1 MKLAAARA
9 IAGVIGDDELH
20 AEYIVPSVFNR
31 RVVEAI
37 AASVADAAV
46 ATGVARRTRE
56 QVAEQE
62 RALPAAEH
70 PLRKPSPDLQ
80 PAPYSHCHVS
90 DNRVAA
96 LHGGSAPHGPVGAE
110 QGEADVRALERG
122 SGAQR
127 DDRRAGR
134 RRGRPGLGAAEREI
148 RAVEGR
154 LSDHYDP
161 RNRTLNLSPD
171 VGQASTVAALGVA
184 AHEAGHAIQDA
195 RGYWPMRVRQTVVPV
210 ASIGSS
216 LAFPLIFLGFIL
228 GSLGLVNVGLALFTA
243 IVLFQ
248 LITLPVEFDASRR
261 ALVALATAAC
271 SRPRSSAGPSRS

>member
-1 MKLAAARA
+1 MSLTVIWLLCMGVPLLMGLWAQSKVKRTFAKWSEVPVHNGMTGAQAAAE
-9 IAGVIGDDELH
+9 V
-20 AEYIVPSVFNR
+20 
-31 RVVEAI
+31 
-37 AASVADAAV
+37 
-46 ATGVARRTRE
+46 
-56 QVAEQE
+56 
-62 RALPAAEH
+62 
-70 PLRKPSPDLQ
+70 
-80 PAPYSHCHVS
+80 
-90 DNRVAA
+90 
-96 LHGGSAPHGPVGAE
+96 
-110 QGEADVRALERG
+110 VRA
-122 SGAQR
+122 SGLP
-127 DDRRAGR
+127 DV
-134 RRGRPGLGAAEREI
+134 EI
-148 RAVEGR
+148 RAVAGR

-184 AHEAGHAIQDA
+184 AHEAGHAIQDG

-261 ALVALATAAC
+261 ALVALNDGGLLTTEELGGARQVLSAAAWTYVAAFVASVAQLLYFFLA
-271 SRPRSSAGPSRS
+271 SRR

>member
-1 MKLAAARA
+1 MQLTVIWLLCMGVPLLMGLWAQSKVKRTFAKWSEVPVHNGMTGAQAAAE
-9 IAGVIGDDELH
+9 V
-20 AEYIVPSVFNR
+20 
-31 RVVEAI
+31 
-37 AASVADAAV
+37 
-46 ATGVARRTRE
+46 
-56 QVAEQE
+56 
-62 RALPAAEH
+62 
-70 PLRKPSPDLQ
+70 
-80 PAPYSHCHVS
+80 
-90 DNRVAA
+90 
-96 LHGGSAPHGPVGAE
+96 
-110 QGEADVRALERG
+110 VRA
-122 SGAQR
+122 SGLP
-127 DDRRAGR
+127 DV
-134 RRGRPGLGAAEREI
+134 EI

-184 AHEAGHAIQDA
+184 AHEAGHAIQDG

-261 ALVALATAAC
+261 AKQQLSSLGLISGPEADGASKVLSAAALTYVAGALAALTQLAYYVLVFLGN
-271 SRPRSSAGPSRS
+271 RN

>member
-1 MKLAAARA
+1 MTGAQAAAEVIRA
-9 IAGVIGDDELH
+9 SG
-20 AEYIVPSVFNR
+20 
-31 RVVEAI
+31 
-37 AASVADAAV
+37 
-46 ATGVARRTRE
+46 
-56 QVAEQE
+56 
-62 RALPAAEH
+62 LPN
-70 PLRKPSPDLQ
+70 
-80 PAPYSHCHVS
+80 V
-90 DNRVAA
+90 
-96 LHGGSAPHGPVGAE
+96 
-110 QGEADVRALERG
+110 
-122 SGAQR
+122 
-127 DDRRAGR
+127 
-134 RRGRPGLGAAEREI
+134 EI

-261 ALVALATAAC
+261 ALVALGDGGLLTSEELGGAKQVLGAAAWTYVAAFVASVAQLLYFFLA
-271 SRPRSSAGPSRS
+271 SRR

>member
-1 MKLAAARA
+1 MSLTIVWLLCMGIPLLMGLWAQSKVKRTFAKWSDVPVRNGMTGAQAAAE
-9 IAGVIGDDELH
+9 V
-20 AEYIVPSVFNR
+20 
-31 RVVEAI
+31 
-37 AASVADAAV
+37 
-46 ATGVARRTRE
+46 
-56 QVAEQE
+56 
-62 RALPAAEH
+62 
-70 PLRKPSPDLQ
+70 
-80 PAPYSHCHVS
+80 
-90 DNRVAA
+90 
-96 LHGGSAPHGPVGAE
+96 
-110 QGEADVRALERG
+110 VRA
-122 SGAQR
+122 SGL
-127 DDRRAGR
+127 
-134 RRGRPGLGAAEREI
+134 PNVEI
-148 RAVEGR
+148 RPVQGR

-161 RNRTLNLSPD
+161 RSRTLNLSAD

-261 ALVALATAAC
+261 ALVALSDGGLLQADELAGAKQVLGAAAWTYVAAFVAAVAQLIYFFLA
-271 SRPRSSAGPSRS
+271 SRR

>member
-1 MKLAAARA
+1 MGLWAQSKVKRTFARWSKVPVHNGMTGAQAAAE
-9 IAGVIGDDELH
+9 V
-20 AEYIVPSVFNR
+20 
-31 RVVEAI
+31 
-37 AASVADAAV
+37 
-46 ATGVARRTRE
+46 
-56 QVAEQE
+56 
-62 RALPAAEH
+62 
-70 PLRKPSPDLQ
+70 
-80 PAPYSHCHVS
+80 
-90 DNRVAA
+90 
-96 LHGGSAPHGPVGAE
+96 
-110 QGEADVRALERG
+110 VRA
-122 SGAQR
+122 SGLP
-127 DDRRAGR
+127 DV
-134 RRGRPGLGAAEREI
+134 EI

-184 AHEAGHAIQDA
+184 AHEAGHAIQDG

-261 ALVALATAAC
+261 ALVALNDGGLLTTEELGGARQVLSAAAWTYVAAFVASVAQLLYFFLA
-271 SRPRSSAGPSRS
+271 SRR

>member
-1 MKLAAARA
+1 MQLTVIWLLCMGVPLLMGLWAQRKVKRTFARWSEVPVHNGMTGAQAAAE
-9 IAGVIGDDELH
+9 V
-20 AEYIVPSVFNR
+20 
-31 RVVEAI
+31 
-37 AASVADAAV
+37 
-46 ATGVARRTRE
+46 
-56 QVAEQE
+56 
-62 RALPAAEH
+62 
-70 PLRKPSPDLQ
+70 
-80 PAPYSHCHVS
+80 
-90 DNRVAA
+90 
-96 LHGGSAPHGPVGAE
+96 
-110 QGEADVRALERG
+110 VRA
-122 SGAQR
+122 SGLP
-127 DDRRAGR
+127 DV
-134 RRGRPGLGAAEREI
+134 EI

-184 AHEAGHAIQDA
+184 AHEAGHAIQDG

-261 ALVALATAAC
+261 ALVALNDGGLLTTEELGGARQVLSAAAWTYVAAFVASVAQLLYFFLA
-271 SRPRSSAGPSRS
+271 SRR

>member
-1 MKLAAARA
+1 MSLTIVWLLCMGVPLLMGLWAQNKVKRTFARWSEVPVHNGMTGAQAAAE
-9 IAGVIGDDELH
+9 VIRSSG
-20 AEYIVPSVFNR
+20 
-31 RVVEAI
+31 
-37 AASVADAAV
+37 
-46 ATGVARRTRE
+46 
-56 QVAEQE
+56 
-62 RALPAAEH
+62 LP
-70 PLRKPSPDLQ
+70 
-80 PAPYSHCHVS
+80 
-90 DNRVAA
+90 
-96 LHGGSAPHGPVGAE
+96 
-110 QGEADVRALERG
+110 DV
-122 SGAQR
+122 
-127 DDRRAGR
+127 
-134 RRGRPGLGAAEREI
+134 EI

-161 RNRTLNLSPD
+161 RNRTLNLSAD

-261 ALVALATAAC
+261 ALVALGDGGLLTNEELGGAKQVLGAAAWTYVAAFVASVAQLLYFFLA
-271 SRPRSSAGPSRS
+271 SRR

>member
-1 MKLAAARA
+1 MGVPLAMGLWAQRKVKRTFAKWSEVPVHNGLTGAQAAAE
-9 IAGVIGDDELH
+9 V
-20 AEYIVPSVFNR
+20 
-31 RVVEAI
+31 
-37 AASVADAAV
+37 
-46 ATGVARRTRE
+46 
-56 QVAEQE
+56 
-62 RALPAAEH
+62 
-70 PLRKPSPDLQ
+70 
-80 PAPYSHCHVS
+80 
-90 DNRVAA
+90 
-96 LHGGSAPHGPVGAE
+96 
-110 QGEADVRALERG
+110 VRA
-122 SGAQR
+122 SGLP
-127 DDRRAGR
+127 DV
-134 RRGRPGLGAAEREI
+134 EI

-184 AHEAGHAIQDA
+184 AHEAGHAIQDG

-248 LITLPVEFDASRR
+248 LVTLPVEFDASRR
-261 ALVALATAAC
+261 ALVALNDGGLLTTEELGGARQVLSAAAWTYVAAFVASVAQLLYFFLA
-271 SRPRSSAGPSRS
+271 SRR